1 LASPS
6 ATTFVQWGRS
16 QGAPA
21 DLPDLVRQLILET
34 TPGVVSL
41 GFPVGVGVYGSSWDG
56 TAKATDAGLNVPAG
70 LSLWELS
77 TRADVNSKADDDY
90 AKRTDTPDS
99 TPTTEATYIAVSTRT
114 WRDRAT

>member
-1 LASPS
+1 MARLGLAERDDL
-6 ATTFVQWGRS
+6 VQWGKS

-41 GFPVGVGVYGSSWDG
+41 GFPVGVGVYSSSWDG
-56 TAKATDAGLNVPAG
+56 TAKATEAGLNVSAG

-77 TRADVNSKADDDY
+77 TRADVDSQADDDH
-90 AKRTDTPDS
+90 AQPDDTTHRTAAND
-99 TPTTEATYIAVSTRT
+99 ARYV
-114 WRDRAT
+114 